1 MMINTGENKAVN
13 RSSVIMKI
21 PDKKRLNLSPYLYIG
36 PHLLLFAIFFL
47 LPTLY
52 GIYISFTNWDLIG
65 DPEFVGLANY
75 TEILSN
81 QDSTFYDQLRTG
93 LGNTFKFVLFTVPA
107 CIAIPLL
114 LAVGLNTKPKGLK
127 FFQALFYMPT
137 LFSVSAVMIVFAMLF
152 HVSFGPIN
160 HYFNVDTNW
169 LAMQPYAWFALVIVT
184 VWWSIGAN
192 MIIYQAAF
200 NGISRDLY
208 EAASIDGANSV
219 QKFFRITLPSIR
231 AQILYTVVITTI
243 AQFNIYGQPLMLT
256 KGGPTSST
264 TVLLMYIQE
273 NAFGSGISIAGIG
286 SAMAVIL
293 GLCIMVVSAIQF
305 FFLRQRD

>member
-1 MMINTGENKAVN
+1 MINTGENKELSMSTA
-13 RSSVIMKI
+13 IMKNSR
-21 PDKKRLNLSPYLYIG
+21 KKRLNLSPYLYIG
-36 PHLLLFAIFFL
+36 PHLILFGIFFL
-47 LPTLY
+47 FPTLY

-65 DPEFVGLANY
+65 EPEFVGLANY
-75 TEILSN
+75 AEILVN
-81 QDSTFYDQLRTG
+81 KDSTFYDQLRIG

-107 CIAIPLL
+107 CIIVPLL
-114 LAVGLNTKPKGLK
+114 LAAGLNTKPKGLK

-152 HVSFGPIN
+152 SVSFGPIN
-160 HYFNVDTNW
+160 HYLNVDTNW
-169 LAMQPYAWFALVIVT
+169 LSTQPYAWFTLIIVT
-184 VWWSIGAN
+184 VWWTIGGN
-192 MIIYQAAF
+192 MIIYQAAL
-200 NGISRDLY
+200 NGISKDLY

-219 QKFFRITLPSIR
+219 QKFFKITLPSIR

-243 AQFNIYGQPLMLT
+243 AQFNVYGQPLMLT

-286 SAMAVIL
+286 AAMAVIL
-293 GLCIMVVSAIQF
+293 GICIMIVSAIQF

>member
-1 MMINTGENKAVN
+1 MIKTGTNNEVNLSPNIGRNSNK
-13 RSSVIMKI
+13 R
-21 PDKKRLNLSPYLYIG
+21 RLNLSPYLYIG
-36 PHLLLFAIFFL
+36 PHLLLFAVFFL
-47 LPTLY
+47 FPTIY

-65 DPEFVGLANY
+65 EPEFIGFANY
-75 TEILSN
+75 NEILFN
-81 QDSTFYDQLRTG
+81 TESTFYEQLRIG

-107 CIAIPLL
+107 CIIVPLL
-114 LAVGLNTKPKGLK
+114 LAAGLNTKPKGLK

-137 LFSVSAVMIVFAMLF
+137 LFSVSAVMIIFSMLYSA
-152 HVSFGPIN
+152 SFGPIN
-160 HYFNVDTNW
+160 HYLKIETNL
-169 LAMQPYAWFALVIVT
+169 LATQPYAWMTLVTVT
-184 VWWSIGAN
+184 VWWTIGAN
-192 MIIYQAAF
+192 MIIYQAAL
-200 NGISRDLY
+200 NGIPKDLY

-219 QKFFRITLPSIR
+219 QKFFRITLPSIK
-231 AQILYTVVITTI
+231 AQLLYTVVITTI
-243 AQFNIYGQPLMLT
+243 AQFNVYGQPLMLT

-293 GLCIMVVSAIQF
+293 GICIMIVSAIQF

>member
-1 MMINTGENKAVN
+1 MINTGVNKELNMSAVIEKN
-13 RSSVIMKI
+13 SG
-21 PDKKRLNLSPYLYIG
+21 KKRFNLSPYLYIG
-36 PHLLLFAIFFL
+36 PHLILFAIFFL
-47 LPTLY
+47 FPTLY

-75 TEILSN
+75 KEILFN
-81 QDSTFYDQLRTG
+81 HESTFYDQLHNG

-107 CIAIPLL
+107 CIIVPLL
-114 LAVGLNTKPKGLK
+114 LAAGLNTRPKGLK

-137 LFSVSAVMIVFAMLF
+137 LFSVSAVMIVFSMLF
-152 HVSFGPIN
+152 SVSFGPIN
-160 HYFNVDTNW
+160 HFLNVETNW
-169 LAMQPYAWFALVIVT
+169 LSTQPYAWITLVVVT
-184 VWWSIGAN
+184 IWWSIGAN
-192 MIIYQAAF
+192 MIIYQAAL

-208 EAASIDGANSV
+208 EAASIDGASSI

-243 AQFNIYGQPLMLT
+243 AQFNVYGQPLMLT

-264 TVLLMYIQE
+264 SVLLMYIQQ

>member
-1 MMINTGENKAVN
+1 MNTGVNKEINMSTAIVKN
-13 RSSVIMKI
+13 
-21 PDKKRLNLSPYLYIG
+21 PNKKQLNLSPLLYIG
-36 PHLLLFAIFFL
+36 PHLIIFGIFFL
-47 LPTLY
+47 FPTIF

-75 TEILSN
+75 TEILIN
-81 QDSTFYDQLRTG
+81 QDSTFYDQLRNG
-93 LGNTFKFVLFTVPA
+93 LVNTFKFVLFTVPA
-107 CIAIPLL
+107 CIIVPLL
-114 LAVGLNTKPKGLK
+114 FASGLNAKPKGMK

-137 LFSVSAVMIVFAMLF
+137 LFSVSAVMIIFSFLF
-152 HVSFGPIN
+152 SSSFGPIN
-160 HYFNVDTNW
+160 HFLGMDTNW
-169 LAMQPYAWFALVIVT
+169 LSNQPYAWYTLVIVT
-184 VWWSIGAN
+184 VWWTIGAN
-192 MIIYQAAF
+192 MIIYQAAL
-200 NGISRDLY
+200 NGISKDLY

-219 QKFFRITLPSIR
+219 QKFFKITLPSIR

-243 AQFNIYGQPLMLT
+243 AQFNVYGQPLMLT

-286 SAMAVIL
+286 AAMAVIL
-293 GLCIMVVSAIQF
+293 GICIMIVSAIQF

>member
-1 MMINTGENKAVN
+1 MINTGVNKELTMSAGIEKHSDKN
-13 RSSVIMKI
+13 RF
-21 PDKKRLNLSPYLYIG
+21 NLSPYLYIG
-36 PHLLLFAIFFL
+36 PHLILFAIFFL
-47 LPTLY
+47 FPTLY

-65 DPEFVGLANY
+65 DPEFVGFANY
-75 TEILSN
+75 KEILVN

-107 CIAIPLL
+107 CIIVPLL
-114 LAVGLNTKPKGLK
+114 LAAGLNTKPKGMK

-137 LFSVSAVMIVFAMLF
+137 LFSVSAVMIIFSMLYS
-152 HVSFGPIN
+152 VSFGPFN
-160 HYFNVDTNW
+160 HYLNVETNW
-169 LAMQPYAWFALVIVT
+169 IATQPYAWITLVTVT
-184 VWWSIGAN
+184 VWWTIGAN
-192 MIIYQAAF
+192 MIIYQAAL
-200 NGISRDLY
+200 NGISKDLY
-208 EAASIDGANSV
+208 EAAAMDGANSI
-219 QKFFRITLPSIR
+219 QRFFRITLPSIR

-243 AQFNIYGQPLMLT
+243 AQFNVYGQPLMLT

-286 SAMAVIL
+286 AAMAVIL
-293 GLCIMVVSAIQF
+293 GLCIMAVSAIQF

>member
-1 MMINTGENKAVN
+1 MINTGENKGVN
-13 RSSVIMKI
+13 MSSTLVENSG
-21 PDKKRLNLSPYLYIG
+21 KKRMNLSPYLYIG
-36 PHLLLFAIFFL
+36 PHLILFSIFFL
-47 LPTLY
+47 LPTIY

-65 DPEFVGLANY
+65 EPEFVGLANY
-75 TEILSN
+75 TEILFN
-81 QDSTFYDQLRTG
+81 QESTFYDQLRIG

-107 CIAIPLL
+107 CIAVPLL
-114 LAVGLNTKPKGLK
+114 LAAGLNTKPKGLK

-137 LFSVSAVMIVFAMLF
+137 LFSVSAVMIVFSMLF

-160 HYFNVDTNW
+160 HYLNVDTNW
-169 LAMQPYAWFALVIVT
+169 VAMQPYAWIILVLVT
-184 VWWSIGAN
+184 VWWTIGAN
-192 MIIYQAAF
+192 MIIYQAAL
-200 NGISRDLY
+200 NGISKDLY

-219 QKFFRITLPSIR
+219 QKFFKITLPSIR

-243 AQFNIYGQPLMLT
+243 AQFNVYGQTLMLT
-256 KGGPTSST
+256 KGGPSSST